1 MLKVA
6 VVDDEEKIRLG
17 LAKIIERTGPYEVV
31 GVWAS
36 AREALRSLDAS
47 GAELLMTD
55 IRMPQM
61 DGLQL
66 IQELRE
72 RGSQVAVAVLSGYN
86 DFAYAREALRG
97 GVEDYLLKPVNQ
109 DELARLLERIAEK
122 VGASRSRQPLQAESL
137 IELLLAADAKR
148 IPQPVMQS
156 ACDQLDELGF
166 IRGMYAFVVLHAAP
180 MPDGEQLAA
189 ALAALRRE
197 HRVLM
202 REDGPPAVLLA
213 LRHGDHADT
222 PRELAVTLLGRLALS
237 AEPRGGISGVHSG
250 AAALAR
256 AYGEAEAALLQ
267 AWYAGSPAGTAVS
280 AAAPPPGRIPA
291 AAPAL
296 GSAPGVR
303 PDEQELRAVLPAAD
317 LERAAVIVEEWLNA
331 AEQRRLSW
339 ADLDASASA
348 LLAQLD
354 DSLAGQPAPQPSG
367 PPQPLRSRSWSA
379 YADTLRQEAQ
389 QRLALL
395 RELRH
400 QSRAVETVKAYL
412 QERYAEELDLQ
423 RLAELVHLTPS
434 YLSKL
439 FRSET
444 GETITDYAISVRI
457 EVAKRLLKDHPEL
470 KTYEVGERSGYADP
484 AYFTKAF
491 KRVTGKTP
499 KEYRDGVR

>member
-36 AREALRSLDAS
+36 AREALSNLDAS
-47 GAELLMTD
+47 GAELLITD

-66 IQELRE
+66 IDELRE
-72 RGSQVAVAVLSGYN
+72 RGSQIAVAVLSGYN

-122 VGASRSRQPLQAESL
+122 VGVSRSRQPLHAEAL

-148 IPQPVMQS
+148 IPEPVMQT
-156 ACDQLDELGF
+156 ACAQLDELGS

-180 MPDGEQLAA
+180 MPDGERIAE

-197 HRVLM
+197 HRLLL
-202 REDGPPAVLLA
+202 REAGPPAVLLA

-222 PRELAVTLLGRLALS
+222 PRELAVTLLGRLPLS

-280 AAAPPPGRIPA
+280 AAASTPGRMPA
-291 AAPAL
+291 AAQM
-296 GSAPGVR
+296 PGAAR
-303 PDEQELRAVLPAAD
+303 PDEQELRAVLQAAD
-317 LERAAVIVEEWLNA
+317 LERAAAIAEEWLGA

-339 ADLDASASA
+339 AELDAAA
-348 LLAQLD
+348 ATLLGVLD
-354 DSLAGQPAPQPSG
+354 DSLAGQPGPQPGSR
-367 PPQPLRSRSWSA
+367 PQPIRSRSWDA
-379 YADTLRQEAQ
+379 YAAALRQELQ

-395 RELRH
+395 GELKH
-400 QSRAVETVKAYL
+400 QSRAVEAVKAYL
-412 QERYAEELDLQ
+412 QEHYADELDLQ

-457 EVAKRLLKDHPEL
+457 EVAKRLLKDRPEL

-499 KEYRDGVR
+499 KEYRDSAR